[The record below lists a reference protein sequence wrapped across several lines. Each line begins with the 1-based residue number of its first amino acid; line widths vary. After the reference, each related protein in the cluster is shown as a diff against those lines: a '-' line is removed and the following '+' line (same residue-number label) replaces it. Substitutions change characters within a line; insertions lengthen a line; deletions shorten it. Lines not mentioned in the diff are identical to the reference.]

1 MILDVNN
8 AILLSLFITSV
19 FMSLIYSFDRRS
31 NTIILLSITNVVLL
45 SILISYNMDT
55 VEIEKINKKVD
66 AINTLVEV

>member
-1 MILDVNN
+1 
-8 AILLSLFITSV
+8 
-19 FMSLIYSFDRRS
+19 MSLIYSFDRRS